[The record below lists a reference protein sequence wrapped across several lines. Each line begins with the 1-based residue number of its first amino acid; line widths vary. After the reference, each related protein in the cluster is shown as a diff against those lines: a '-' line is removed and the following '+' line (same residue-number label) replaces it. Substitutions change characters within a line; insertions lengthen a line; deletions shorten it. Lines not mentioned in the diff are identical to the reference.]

1 MGKTI
6 RITESQM
13 SEFISESKDR
23 KSKKD
28 FQKDVIKADRKV
40 RREEYKERYGDGF
53 KTNTRVHKS
62 QKNYSRKG
70 KNKFSGNYLENDE

>member
-13 SEFISESKDR
+13 SDFISEAKNK

-28 FQKDVIKADRKV
+28 FQKDVIKSDRKV
-40 RREEYKERYGDGF
+40 RREEYRERYGDGF
-53 KTNTRVHKS
+53 KSDTRVHKS

-70 KNKFSGNYLENDE
+70 KNKFKTDDFSDD